1 MKNLILNTIK
11 AILIVLPLF
20 FQSCKVDLPKNSNS
34 ILKIEKSRCYGECP
48 VYHAIL
54 KEKNWI
60 EFYPKENTEIKK
72 ASFSKIKNSEFKT
85 LLKIIDS
92 ISVDSLKN
100 EYDNKFLM
108 DIPSTYLTFFDGKK
122 VKKVKVRANAP
133 EELRML
139 IKTFEEVIKTSKWK
153 PFLEDSK

>member
-108 DIPSTYLTFFDGKK
+108 DIPSPYLSFFSL
-122 VKKVKVRANAP
+122 P
-133 EELRML
+133 
-139 IKTFEEVIKTSKWK
+139 
-153 PFLEDSK
+153 

>member
-1 MKNLILNTIK
+1 MKNLTLNTTK

-48 VYHAIL
+48 VYYAVL

-60 EFYPKENTEIKK
+60 EFYPKENTEIKR
-72 ASFSKIKNSEFKT
+72 ASFSKIKNYEFKT
-85 LLKIIDS
+85 LIKIIES
-92 ISVDSLKN
+92 ISVDSLEN

-108 DIPSTYLTFFDGKK
+108 DVPSTYLTFFDGKK
-122 VKKVKVRANAP
+122 EKKVKVRANAP
-133 EELRML
+133 EKLRLL
-139 IKTFEEVIKTSKWK
+139 IKTFEEVIKSSNWR
-153 PFLEDSK
+153 PFPEGFQ

>member
-1 MKNLILNTIK
+1 MKKLILNTIK
-11 AILIVLPLF
+11 AILLVLPFF

-48 VYHAIL
+48 VYIAIL
-54 KEKNWI
+54 KEKKRI

-85 LLKIIDS
+85 LLKLIES
-92 ISVDSLKN
+92 ISIDSLKN
-100 EYDNKFLM
+100 EYDNKLLM

-122 VKKVKVRANAP
+122 VKKVKVRARAP
-133 EELRML
+133 EKLRLL
-139 IKTFEEVIKTSKWK
+139 IKTFEEVIKTCQWK
-153 PFLEDSK
+153 PLPEDS

>member
-1 MKNLILNTIK
+1 MKNSIQILIK
-11 AILIVLPLF
+11 AILLVLPLL
-20 FQSCKVDLPKNSNS
+20 FQNCKVDLPKKSNS

-54 KEKNWI
+54 KENNWI

-72 ASFSKIKNSEFKT
+72 ASFSKIKNSEFKI
-85 LLKIIDS
+85 LQKIINS
-92 ISVDSLKN
+92 ISIDTLKS

-108 DIPSTYLTFFDGKK
+108 DIPSTYLTFYNGKK

-133 EELRML
+133 EKLRLL
-139 IKTFEEVIKTSKWK
+139 IKTFDETIKRCIWR
-153 PFLEDSK
+153 PFPEDY